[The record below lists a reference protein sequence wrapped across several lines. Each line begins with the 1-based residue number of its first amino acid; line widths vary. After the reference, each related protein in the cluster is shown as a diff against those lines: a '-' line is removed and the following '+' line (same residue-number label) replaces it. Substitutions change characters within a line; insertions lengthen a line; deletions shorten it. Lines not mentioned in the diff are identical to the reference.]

1 MKNEDQLRQLYIRH
15 YNDLIRF
22 ARSFVKNDLAEDLV
36 QETFLIAQKRLD
48 RVLSSE
54 NPTGWL
60 INTLKNVIGNT
71 YQRRQFIY
79 TKLIPETVIDESGEY
94 VYSVNDMYA
103 GLIDEEAL
111 SLLIWVYCEDISYQE
126 AASRLGI
133 SLSACKKRIQR
144 AKLALKKAIEQNNL
158 L

>member
-1 MKNEDQLRQLYIRH
+1 MKNEDQLRQLYIKH
-15 YNDLIRF
+15 YGYLIRF

-103 GLIDEEAL
+103 GLIGEEAL
-111 SLLIWVYCEDISYQE
+111 SLLIWVYCEDISYPE

>member
-48 RVLSSE
+48 RVLSSK

-79 TKLIPETVIDESGEY
+79 TKLIPETAIDESGEY
-94 VYSVNDMYA
+94 VYSVNDMYT

-111 SLLIWVYCEDISYQE
+111 SLLIWVYCEDTRYQD

-144 AKLALKKAIEQNNL
+144 AKLALKKAIEKNNL

>member
-48 RVLSSE
+48 RVLSSK

-71 YQRRQFIY
+71 YQRRQFMR
-79 TKLIPETVIDESGEY
+79 K
-94 VYSVNDMYA
+94 
-103 GLIDEEAL
+103 
-111 SLLIWVYCEDISYQE
+111 
-126 AASRLGI
+126 
-133 SLSACKKRIQR
+133 
-144 AKLALKKAIEQNNL
+144 
-158 L
+158 

>member
-1 MKNEDQLRQLYIRH
+1 MCQLYIKH
-15 YNDLIRF
+15 YNYLVRF
-22 ARSFVKNDLAEDLV
+22 ALKFAKNDLAEDLV

-48 RVLSSE
+48 RVLSSK

-79 TKLIPETVIDESGEY
+79 TKLIPEMLIDESGEY
-94 VYSVNDMYA
+94 VHSVNDMYA

-111 SLLIWVYCEDISYQE
+111 SLLVWVYCEDVSYQD
-126 AASRLGI
+126 AAFRLGI

-144 AKLALKKAIEQNNL
+144 AKLTLKRAIEQNNL

>member
-48 RVLSSE
+48 RVLSSK

-79 TKLIPETVIDESGEY
+79 TKLFQKRRSMNPENMCIPSMICTQG
-94 VYSVNDMYA
+94 
-103 GLIDEEAL
+103 
-111 SLLIWVYCEDISYQE
+111 
-126 AASRLGI
+126 
-133 SLSACKKRIQR
+133 
-144 AKLALKKAIEQNNL
+144 
-158 L
+158 

>member
-1 MKNEDQLRQLYIRH
+1 MRQLYIKH
-15 YNDLIRF
+15 YNYLVRF
-22 ARSFVKNDLAEDLV
+22 ALRFAKNDLAEDLV

-48 RVLSSE
+48 RVLSSK

-79 TKLIPETVIDESGEY
+79 TTLIPETVIDESREY
-94 VYSVNDMYA
+94 MCSVNDMYA

-111 SLLIWVYCEDISYQE
+111 SLLVWVYCEDVSYQE
-126 AASRLGI
+126 VASCLGI

-144 AKLALKKAIEQNNL
+144 AKRALKRAIEQNNL

>member
-79 TKLIPETVIDESGEY
+79 TKLIPETAIDESGEY
-94 VYSVNDMYA
+94 VYSVNDMYT

-111 SLLIWVYCEDISYQE
+111 SLLIWVYCEDTSYQD

-144 AKLALKKAIEQNNL
+144 AKLALKKAIEKNNL